1 MHSPTLAFG
10 PLLDALRAA
19 GEATRLRLIA
29 LLREGDL
36 TVGEIAEALNQSQPR
51 VSRHL
56 KLLADAGLIERL
68 PEGAWVFYRLAHG
81 GGAGRLLDGLF
92 GLLPQDDARLAGDRH
107 RLAGIRARRARQA
120 QDYFRTNARRWDRLG
135 ALHIDEAEIERV
147 LLELLGKG
155 EVDDLLDIGT
165 GTGRVL
171 TVLGPRIG
179 RGEGLDNSPAML
191 AIARAKLAEAGLR
204 NCHVRHGDMYD
215 LPWPARSFDA
225 VTVHQVLH
233 FAERPAAAIAEA
245 ARMLRPG
252 GRLVIVDF
260 APHALEALR
269 QEHAHRRLGFAD
281 REVLDWLQEAGL
293 EPGRVRHLR
302 AKPLT
307 VSIWSA
313 RRPAGGERRLAWSA
327 EDETR
332 EQAADRTEERA

>member
-1 MHSPTLAFG
+1 MQMSRLAFDR
-10 PLLDALRAA
+10 LLDALRAA
-19 GEATRLRLIA
+19 GEPTRLRLIC
-29 LLREGDL
+29 LLRDGEL
-36 TVGEIAEALNQSQPR
+36 TVGEIAEVLSQSQPR

-81 GGAGRLLDGLF
+81 GGAGRLLE
-92 GLLPQDDARLAGDRH
+92 GLLAHLPAGEPRLAGDRQ
-107 RLAGIRARRARQA
+107 RLAAIRERRAKQA
-120 QDYFRTNARRWDRLG
+120 AEYFRANARSWDRLS

-147 LLELLGKG
+147 LVELLGG
-155 EVDDLLDIGT
+155 AEIDDLLDIGT

-171 TVLGPRIG
+171 ALLGPRIG
-179 RGEGLDNSPAML
+179 RGVGLDNSSAML

-215 LPWPARSFDA
+215 LPWPGQSFDA
-225 VTVHQVLH
+225 VTIHQVLH
-233 FAERPAAAIAEA
+233 FAERPAALIGEA

-281 REVLDWLQEAGL
+281 REVLDWLAENGL
-293 EPGRVRHLR
+293 VPGRVRHL
-302 AKPLT
+302 KGSQLT
-307 VSIWSA
+307 VSIWDA
-313 RRPAGGERRLAWSA
+313 CRQALTDRRGSRASDGRRVERPENRS
-327 EDETR
+327 
-332 EQAADRTEERA
+332 